1 MSAFIST
8 LDSWAGNLILIGLGI
23 FCLYTLVLW
32 VFFPDRDWKKWM
44 TLEECWVANSS
55 CKYACC
61 AVNAINVDHDT
72 FVNMV
77 TKIAMTTDAFITAT
91 SVILAYIEPKE
102 LTRIGC

>member
-1 MSAFIST
+1 M
-8 LDSWAGNLILIGLGI
+8 
-23 FCLYTLVLW
+23 
-32 VFFPDRDWKKWM
+32 M
-44 TLEECWVANSS
+44 
-55 CKYACC
+55 

-102 LTRIGC
+102 LTRIEC